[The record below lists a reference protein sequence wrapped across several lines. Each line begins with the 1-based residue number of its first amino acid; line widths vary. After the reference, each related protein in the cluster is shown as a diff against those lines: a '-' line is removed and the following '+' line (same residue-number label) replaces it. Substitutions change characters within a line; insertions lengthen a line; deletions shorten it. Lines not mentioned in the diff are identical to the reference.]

1 MAGEQESRLN
11 LLPVIHLYYTL
22 SFLLFV
28 FCSDHMLQLAVGLSV
43 GVLLLLLLL
52 ILIVCYLR
60 RRKKE
65 QMQYEELLSAVP
77 SVPACSAPVIL
88 VSQGSWATLVRAFYI
103 KYLHT
108 GSWSI
113 NLLIKKI
120 LHINK
125 TQRLSALS
133 HGPHQWLQVVPSIT
147 LWLILVCPCE
157 SVWSWRYLL

>member
-11 LLPVIHLYYTL
+11 LLPVKHLYYTL

-52 ILIVCYLR
+52 ILIACYLR

-65 QMQYEELLSAVP
+65 QRQYEELLSAVP

-88 VSQGSWATLVRAFYI
+88 VSQGSWATLVSI
-103 KYLHT
+103 LHKIST
-108 GSWSI
+108 YI
-113 NLLIKKI
+113 NLV
-120 LHINK
+120 H
-125 TQRLSALS
+125 
-133 HGPHQWLQVVPSIT
+133 
-147 LWLILVCPCE
+147 
-157 SVWSWRYLL
+157 

>member
-43 GVLLLLLLL
+43 GVLLLLL

-88 VSQGSWATLVRAFYI
+88 VSQGSWATLV
-103 KYLHT
+103 
-108 GSWSI
+108 S
-113 NLLIKKI
+113 I
-120 LHINK
+120 LHKIS
-125 TQRLSALS
+125 TY
-133 HGPHQWLQVVPSIT
+133 G
-147 LWLILVCPCE
+147 
-157 SVWSWRYLL
+157 LLKH

>member
-22 SFLLFV
+22 SFL

-88 VSQGSWATLVRAFYI
+88 VSQGSWATLV
-103 KYLHT
+103 
-108 GSWSI
+108 S
-113 NLLIKKI
+113 I
-120 LHINK
+120 LHKIS
-125 TQRLSALS
+125 TY
-133 HGPHQWLQVVPSIT
+133 G
-147 LWLILVCPCE
+147 
-157 SVWSWRYLL
+157 LLKH